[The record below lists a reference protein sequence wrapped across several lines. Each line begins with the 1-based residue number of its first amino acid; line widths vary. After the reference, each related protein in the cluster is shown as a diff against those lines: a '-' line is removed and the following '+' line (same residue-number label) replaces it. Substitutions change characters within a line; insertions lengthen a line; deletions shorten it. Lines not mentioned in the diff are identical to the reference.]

1 MPKIKL
7 ASLKGKLVRANP
19 GVTVRLLSIDTK
31 RPYFTKCDT
40 DGRFAFDNLME
51 GKYFIDYYYAEE
63 GRNTPDGGSLSPFKF
78 GRPWRAPNDT
88 VRVSNGENVLEK
100 LLPDLPALP

>member
-1 MPKIKL
+1 MKKKKNWLQIL
-7 ASLKGKLVRANP
+7 ATKNEIGTLLPLVIMCTIVTIINP
-19 GVTVRLLSIDTK
+19 NFI
-31 RPYFTKCDT
+31 
-40 DGRFAFDNLME
+40 AFDNLME